1 MTVRH
6 LQMPRRKL
14 QERWHLTCFFGN
26 SPYNFSLW
34 EYHNTPSAGNRQE
47 VLNLPLSKI
56 PHYKTPKG
64 QCFTEDKPVFAISG
78 VDFSALSW
86 FFWGEGGLLMWFL
99 SFISLSLFFFFIVS
113 VSMYVSRAA
122 HTPHYTCE
130 DRGTI
135 CGEQPRKIKLVHL
148 SWACRE
154 RRPKVNLEDS
164 YHTPRKRRGQNCKFD
179 WRFGGKRTRGWARL
193 LWAVGWNERLI
204 RNFSVQ
210 P

>member
-1 MTVRH
+1 MFYWRQARVCY
-6 LQMPRRKL
+6 L
-14 QERWHLTCFFGN
+14 WCWFFG
-26 SPYNFSLW
+26 SLMISFGGRGD
-34 EYHNTPSAGNRQE
+34 YSCGFF
-47 VLNLPLSKI
+47 PL
-56 PHYKTPKG
+56 
-64 QCFTEDKPVFAISG
+64 F
-78 VDFSALSW
+78 L
-86 FFWGEGGLLMWFL
+86 FL
-99 SFISLSLFFFFIVS
+99 SSFFIVS

-122 HTPHYTCE
+122 HTPHYSCE

-164 YHTPRKRRGQNCKFD
+164 YHTLRKGQGQNCKFD

>member
-1 MTVRH
+1 MFYWRQARVCY
-6 LQMPRRKL
+6 L
-14 QERWHLTCFFGN
+14 WCWFFG
-26 SPYNFSLW
+26 SLMIFLGGGGITHVVSFLYFSFSL
-34 EYHNTPSAGNRQE
+34 
-47 VLNLPLSKI
+47 L
-56 PHYKTPKG
+56 
-64 QCFTEDKPVFAISG
+64 
-78 VDFSALSW
+78 
-86 FFWGEGGLLMWFL
+86 
-99 SFISLSLFFFFIVS
+99 FFIVS

-122 HTPHYTCE
+122 HMPHYSCE

-164 YHTPRKRRGQNCKFD
+164 YHTPRKGRGQNCKFD
-179 WRFGGKRTRGWARL
+179 WRFGGKRARGWARL